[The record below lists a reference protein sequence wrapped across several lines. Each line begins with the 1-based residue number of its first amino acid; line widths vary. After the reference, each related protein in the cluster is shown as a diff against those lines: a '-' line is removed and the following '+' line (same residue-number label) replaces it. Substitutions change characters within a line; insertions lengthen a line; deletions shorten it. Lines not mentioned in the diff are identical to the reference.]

1 MMRRQARRP
10 SSPQQGSVSSGGS
23 LRERHLLLH
32 GDMRDV
38 STDLLLGDELRHTV
52 HSGLQSVGIVSAFM
66 AALAGQ
72 CVPPP
77 RQPPQPQQPRVSPPT
92 PTPL

>member
-72 CVPPP
+72 CVPHP
-77 RQPPQPQQPRVSPPT
+77 RQPPLQQPRVSPPT